1 MPFQKGHT
9 INAGGLTTRQMGI
22 KRRLEGLT
30 VKAVNALE
38 KTLDDENASHSERL
52 AAAKEVLDRALGR
65 AKQQANVTVEH
76 NASPH
81 LSALIELAATTAL
94 RVNEPVTIE
103 AQPIDNTRL
112 LNSKDEEA

>member
-1 MPFQKGHT
+1 MPFQKGHQ

-38 KTLDDENASHSERL
+38 RTLDDTEATHSERL

-65 AKQQANVTVEH
+65 AKQQANVTIEH

-81 LSALIELAATTAL
+81 LSALIELAASTAL
-94 RVNEPVTIE
+94 RVNEPVIIN
-103 AQPIDNTRL
+103 AQPIDNTQL
-112 LNSKDEEA
+112 LDLKGEEP

>member
-1 MPFQKGHT
+1 MVFTKG
-9 INAGGLTTRQMGI
+9 NAANPIGGNAKTNMIARRMIGLTH
-22 KRRLEGLT
+22 
-30 VKAVNALE
+30 KAVNALE
-38 KTLDDENASHSERL
+38 KTLDDENATHSERL

-81 LSALIELAATTAL
+81 LSALIELAATTAF

-112 LNSKDEEA
+112 LSSEDEEA